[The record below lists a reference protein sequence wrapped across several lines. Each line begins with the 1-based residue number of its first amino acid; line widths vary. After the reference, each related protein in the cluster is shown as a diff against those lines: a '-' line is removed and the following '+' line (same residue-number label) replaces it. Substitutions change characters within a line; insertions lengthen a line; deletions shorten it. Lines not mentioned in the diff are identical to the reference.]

1 MLELKI
7 SSIKSIKKKCGHD
20 GKIGPNLNTLGPS
33 EPLPLTE
40 PSDTFE
46 PTNLGIVIVYILPRF
61 SESRTRSQ
69 NGSKVPIF

>member
-40 PSDTFE
+40 PSDTF
-46 PTNLGIVIVYILPRF
+46 
-61 SESRTRSQ
+61 
-69 NGSKVPIF
+69 